1 MGPRSQKT
9 ATTLGD
15 LISTL
20 YDEFFAVYGDEDMT
34 AVAVAATVNDWL
46 GKCGIEAAPAPTAFG
61 PRDEAA
67 A

>member
-1 MGPRSQKT
+1 
-9 ATTLGD
+9 
-15 LISTL
+15 
-20 YDEFFAVYGDEDMT
+20 MT